1 MSETPQNS
9 DAQTPDENPEGA
21 APQQSLQEVLIAGK
35 DGEAQPGDII
45 RAFLTSSVYFL
56 SPHEISDE
64 TSSVNPLTLQD
75 NEGNPL
81 IALFS
86 ATDIIPEEYS
96 EHAPHAVDAPGVAVV
111 QSLSGAGII
120 IDAGQEHGF
129 QISAEGVD
137 RIREDFLSPAAE
149 AEGEGEQQQ

>member
-1 MSETPQNS
+1 MSETPQNPET
-9 DAQTPDENPEGA
+9 QNPDETPEGEQL
-21 APQQSLQEVLIAGK
+21 PDLRDTLVAGK
-35 DGEAQPGDII
+35 DGEAQPNEII
-45 RAFLTSSVYFL
+45 RAFLTSTVYFL
-56 SPHEISDE
+56 SAEEVTPE
-64 TSSVNPLTLQD
+64 TASVNPLTLQD

-86 ATDIIPEEYS
+86 GTDVVPAEYS

-111 QSLSGAGII
+111 QSLAGAGII

-137 RIREDFLSPAAE
+137 RIREDFLRPAE
-149 AEGEGEQQQ
+149 EE

>member
-1 MSETPQNS
+1 MIAWTDERDSSDPRRQNPDETPDGEQL
-9 DAQTPDENPEGA
+9 PD
-21 APQQSLQEVLIAGK
+21 LRDTLIAGK
-35 DGEAQPGDII
+35 DGEAQPSEII
-45 RAFLTSSVYFL
+45 RAFLTSTVYFL
-56 SPHEISDE
+56 SSEEVTPE
-64 TSSVNPLTLQD
+64 TASVNPLTLQD

-86 ATDIIPEEYS
+86 GTDVVPAEYA

-129 QISAEGVD
+129 QISSEGVD
-137 RIREDFLSPAAE
+137 RIREDFLSPT
-149 AEGEGEQQQ
+149 EGE